1 MNVQSELLHWVKERE
16 KVRLAK
22 EASLP
27 KPWTTDTSL
36 RDYKFCNVNREH
48 DRVTL
53 WVFDNWLRPFADH
66 PNIAFAMCVARHF
79 NWPDTLEAITDL
91 VFADTWEP
99 EKVRVALKERRD
111 TQGKKIYTG
120 AYMIST
126 NGVSMDKID
135 YSIDRVLTPLR
146 TTLRNPNVLDGIQ
159 SYVTY
164 LQTFNGFS
172 SFMAGQVVADLKH
185 IEPLI
190 QAKDWNTWTPLGP
203 GSIRGLNRF
212 FGRPLS
218 AIIKPAQGIKELR
231 EIQSIIKSELN
242 MDVAL
247 HNVQNVMC
255 ETDKYLRI
263 KYDGGKVRSKY
274 NGRA

>member
-16 KVRLAK
+16 KVRQCK
-22 EASLP
+22 EAGLA
-27 KPWTTDTSL
+27 KPWTTDEVL
-36 RDYKFCNVNREH
+36 RDYKFCNVHREH
-48 DRVTL
+48 DRVTV
-53 WVFDNWLRPFADH
+53 WVFDNWLFPYSDH

-79 NWPDTLEAITDL
+79 NWPETLEAITDL
-91 VFADTWEP
+91 VFADIWEP

-111 TQGKKIYTG
+111 VQDKKIYTG

-126 NGVSMDKID
+126 NGISMDKID
-135 YSIDRVLTPLR
+135 YSIDRVLTPLWNNVQ
-146 TTLRNPNVLDGIQ
+146 NPDGLDTVE
-159 SYVTY
+159 SYVEY
-164 LQTFNGFS
+164 LKTFNGFS

-190 QAKDWNTWTPLGP
+190 SAKDWNEWTPLGP

-218 AIIKPAQGIKELR
+218 ATIKQAQGVKELR
-231 EIQSIIKSELN
+231 DIQSIIESDTGWE
-242 MDVAL
+242 VAL
-247 HNVQNVMC
+247 HNVQNCMC
-255 ETDKYLRI
+255 EFDKYIRI

-274 NGRA
+274 NGRN